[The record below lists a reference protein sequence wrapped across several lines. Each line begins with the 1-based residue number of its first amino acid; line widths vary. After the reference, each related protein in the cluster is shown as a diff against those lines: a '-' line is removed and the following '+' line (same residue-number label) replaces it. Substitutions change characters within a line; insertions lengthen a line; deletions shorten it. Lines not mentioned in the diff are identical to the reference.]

1 MTPYNIEYQ
10 VWNHAYRTAGPEV
23 VGRVR
28 TTSTVLLNNSAF
40 LTASMVL
47 LVPWDSMGDSR
58 CVCTTRPRH
67 CALC

>member
-28 TTSTVLLNNSAF
+28 TTLTVLLNSAF
-40 LTASMVL
+40 LTASMV

-58 CVCTTRPRH
+58 CIYTTRTMH